1 MKTVTI
7 MQAQHNLSEVL
18 RTIQRGGR
26 VAITR
31 HKKVVAELVPPSSTT
46 KREFPDFE
54 ARAKKTWGADWT
66 GSSSEE
72 LIDELRGER

>member
-1 MKTVTI
+1 

-31 HKKVVAELVPPSSTT
+31 HKKIVAELIPPASTT
-46 KREFPDFE
+46 RVEFPDFE
-54 ARAKKTWGADWT
+54 ARARKTWRGEWT
-66 GSSSEE
+66 GTSSDALLHES
-72 LIDELRGER
+72 RGDR